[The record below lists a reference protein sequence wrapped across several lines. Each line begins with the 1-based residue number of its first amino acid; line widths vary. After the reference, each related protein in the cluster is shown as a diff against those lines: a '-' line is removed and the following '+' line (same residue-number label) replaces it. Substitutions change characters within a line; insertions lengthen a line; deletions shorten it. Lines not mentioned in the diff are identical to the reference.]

1 MPRPEDRDALQQPVV
16 RLRRLLSPEGHQA
29 AAGQLRGRAP
39 EHDERHRGEQPHAQG
54 LHRGTGAA
62 YGRGARVRR
71 RLGSVKGEGRG
82 HRGVPPD
89 DEDRQRQLPPEQ
101 HPGRDEAH
109 QGQGRHHHHLR
120 AYPRGRQHVLRQ
132 QGRQRPCRVQAP
144 LQGRH
149 RQPLRPMPRR
159 HQGQGLHPRPLLP
172 RLTGKVLSEV
182 VFYSARNDLSLQK
195 FR

>member
-16 RLRRLLSPEGHQA
+16 RLRRLLPPQGHQA

-54 LHRGTGAA
+54 LHRGPGTED
-62 YGRGARVRR
+62 GRGARVRR

-89 DEDRQRQLPPEQ
+89 DEVRQRQLPPEQ

-132 QGRQRPCRVQAP
+132 QGRQRPGGVQAP
-144 LQGRH
+144 LAGHH
-149 RQPLRPMPRR
+149 RQPLRPMPGRR
-159 HQGQGLHPRPLLP
+159 EDQGLHPRHLP
-172 RLTGKVLSEV
+172 PGLTGKVLSEV
-182 VFYSARNDLSLQK
+182 VFYSARNNLPLHQ